1 MVKISVTILGE
12 VFKVTFLSQNG
23 LTSVA
28 SDTVI
33 VVVLALLTIVTIA
46 GLIVFLCKYVDSGGA
61 PVRKKTT
68 LALILVAGLVVRLV
82 FGMLIR
88 GDRGDYALFTDAL
101 TQIGKGGLAGYYDGD
116 ASKTLYPVTFC
127 IYLIF
132 GGLSNAF
139 SLAPQSLGAQFF
151 VKLPLIIA
159 DLLSAFAV
167 YKIAERYFNA
177 RIALTLAAFVCV
189 CPIFFIGSSVWTTPL
204 AVTACLTCFGCYFLA
219 RKNYATTIAFMTAAA
234 FSSKEGI
241 YLFPVVAVYSIFHIV
256 RAAVNIRRDA
266 PRGRSILKNEY
277 VAVITV
283 PVGFV
288 LSVVCAYLVGLF
300 MIASYDPNIFKYIYE
315 FLLAPLVDWS
325 YFTYNGLSIYSI
337 FNRNGQAPGARFP
350 SGVFVGL
357 FAAIITA
364 VVCVVYF
371 TKRNRATLVMLAAY
385 SMFTMQLYYPDSSAI
400 GMQSALILLV
410 AAYALVKDKR
420 LLHVLFV
427 SGLAYVINASSA
439 LAQAGYFNN
448 LADYYFS
455 SADYTGSALM
465 TGALAAIPIACS
477 VVTVLAHLYFT
488 VITVNIGMTGQKR
501 MLAGSQGLAASF
513 AEYFNMN
520 KDKH

>member
-1 MVKISVTILGE
+1 M
-12 VFKVTFLSQNG
+12 
-23 LTSVA
+23 TSVA

-33 VVVLALLTIVTIA
+33 VVVLALLTIGTIA
-46 GLIVFLCKYVDSGGA
+46 GLIVFLCKYVDDDGA
-61 PVRKKTT
+61 PARKKTT
-68 LALILVAGLVVRLV
+68 LALILVAGLVVRLL

-88 GDRGDYALFTDAL
+88 GDRGDYSLFTDAL
-101 TQIGKGGLAGYYDGD
+101 TQLGKGGLAGYYDGD
-116 ASKTLYPVTFC
+116 ASKTLYPVMYC

-151 VKLPLIIA
+151 IKLPLIIA

-177 RIALTLAAFVCV
+177 RIALTLAAFVCA

-241 YLFPVVAVYSIFHIV
+241 YLFPVVAVYSVFHIV

-266 PRGRSILKNEY
+266 PRGRSILKKDY

-288 LSVVCAYLVGLF
+288 LSVACAYLVGLF
-300 MIASYDPNIFKYIYE
+300 MIASYDLNFFKYIYE

-325 YFTYNGLSIYSI
+325 YFTYNGLSIYAI

-385 SMFTMQLYYPDSSAI
+385 SMFTMQLYYPD
-400 GMQSALILLV
+400 

-501 MLAGSQGLAASF
+501 MLAGCRGFAASF
-513 AEYFNMN
+513 AEYFRMN
-520 KDKH
+520 TDKH